1 MHWISKD
8 KDRHEGERIL
18 ERAEEQ
24 MRKDVYNAERSACLS
39 CLSDTEILLGCRWG
53 DGPGEMGGDDY

>member
-1 MHWISKD
+1 
-8 KDRHEGERIL
+8 
-18 ERAEEQ
+18 